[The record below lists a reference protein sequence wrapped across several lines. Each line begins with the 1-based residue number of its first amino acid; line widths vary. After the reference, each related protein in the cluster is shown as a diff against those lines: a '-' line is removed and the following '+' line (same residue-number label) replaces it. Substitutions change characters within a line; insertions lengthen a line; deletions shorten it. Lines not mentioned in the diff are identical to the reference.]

1 MIDTRASSPSEN
13 STMETWFALLGRRDT
28 PVDGVEDY
36 CTYLGQALARRGV
49 PLKLERVEWA
59 DRGWLSALFRLRRNS
74 AEWRGKWVLLQYTA
88 LSWSRRGFPM
98 GALLTLGILR
108 RNGAR
113 CAVVFHEPFGLSGP
127 RWIDRVRGACQ
138 NWIVRA
144 LYLRADRSIF
154 TAPLPT
160 IAWLP
165 KDSANARFI
174 PIGANI
180 PEPAAHRT
188 AAADRNGT
196 GKTVA
201 IFCLSDPP
209 NLQNELD
216 DISLAMRVAANG
228 AANLRVVFLGRG
240 TAEANSEIE
249 SAFEQIPVEVK
260 NLGLQDAGEISRI
273 LAESDVMLCVRGRLY
288 PRRGSALA
296 GIACGLPII
305 GYAGAAEGTPLTEA
319 GIELVPYRNSEAM
332 GRALARV
339 LGDVNLRKTLVE
351 RSRRA
356 YTKYFSWDFI
366 AGVFLDFLELRP
378 AWL

>member
-1 MIDTRASSPSEN
+1 MLSESSAK
-13 STMETWFALLGRRDT
+13 ETWVALLGRRDT

-36 CTYLGQALARRGV
+36 CKYLGKALARRGV
-49 PLKLERVEWA
+49 SLRTARIGWA
-59 DRGWLSALFRLRRNS
+59 DRGWVNALFRLRRDC

-88 LSWSRRGFPM
+88 LGWSRRGFPI
-98 GALLTLGILR
+98 GALVTLGILKR
-108 RNGAR
+108 RGAR
-113 CAVVFHEPFGLSGP
+113 CAVVFHEPFGFCGP
-127 RWIDRVRGACQ
+127 RWIDRIRGACQ

-144 LYLRADRSIF
+144 LYRRADRSIF
-154 TAPLPT
+154 TAPLHT
-160 IAWLP
+160 IHWLP
-165 KDSANARFI
+165 KGSAKATFI

-180 PEPAAHRT
+180 PEPGVHPPAAG
-188 AAADRNGT
+188 DRNGA

-201 IFCLSDPP
+201 VFCLSDPP

-216 DISLAMRVAANG
+216 DISQAVRAAATDG
-228 AANLRVVFLGRG
+228 ANLRVVFLGRG
-240 TAEANSEIE
+240 TAEAKNDIE
-249 SAFEQIPVEVK
+249 SAFARIPVKVS

-273 LAESDVMLCVRGRLY
+273 LAESDVMLCVRGLLY

-305 GYAGAAEGTPLTEA
+305 GYAGAAEGTPLEEA
-319 GIELVPYRNSEAM
+319 GIELVPYRDSEAM

-339 LGDVNLRKTLVE
+339 LGDANLRRSLLE

-366 AGVFLDFLELRP
+366 AAAFVDFLELKP
-378 AWL
+378 A